1 VPFQPFDIY
10 RSLLEDFKEMD
21 TEANEYINKEV
32 AKYEDCYQMIYGK
45 VPQFLVCRVLLFNL
59 FLPSGFE
66 ILAELP
72 CTKERE
78 EAKNDCYEA
87 IGVKMMFNHNLPI

>member
-1 VPFQPFDIY
+1 
-10 RSLLEDFKEMD
+10 MD
-21 TEANEYINKEV
+21 TEADEYINKEV
-32 AKYEDCYQMIYGK
+32 SKDEDCYQMIYGK
-45 VPQFLVCRVLLFNL
+45 VPQFLVCRIFLFNL
-59 FLPSGFE
+59 FLPSDFE

-87 IGVKMMFNHNLPI
+87 IRMKMMLNNHNLLI